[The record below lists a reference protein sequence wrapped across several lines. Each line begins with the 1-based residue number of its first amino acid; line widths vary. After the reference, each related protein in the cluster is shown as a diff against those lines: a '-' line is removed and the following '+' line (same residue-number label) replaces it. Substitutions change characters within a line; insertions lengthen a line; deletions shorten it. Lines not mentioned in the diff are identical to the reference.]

1 MQTTVLIL
9 FALITALI
17 IGSATMVVT
26 VRNIIHSAL
35 WLITTFFGIGALFLL
50 LEAEFAAVVQVL
62 VYVGAVAVLVLF
74 AIMLTRNVD
83 GQGQALLFRRWWVA
97 LPICLLLFGA
107 ILVPTFVNQSWNSV
121 LPVATAPGAPSNLA
135 GSLEIGASFMR
146 EYLLPFEV
154 VSILLLVALIGAI
167 VIALEERERSR
178 RVLTLAEEFALK
190 SASAQAAPPEAIE
203 ASSAESTSEG
213 KSE

>member
-1 MQTTVLIL
+1 MQTTVLIV

-50 LEAEFAAVVQVL
+50 LEAEFMAVVQVL
-62 VYVGAVAVLVLF
+62 VYVGAVAVLILF

-83 GQGQALLFRRWWVA
+83 GQGEAMLFRRWWVA

-107 ILVPTFVNQSWNSV
+107 ILVPTFLNQSWNSV
-121 LPVATAPGAPSNLA
+121 LPVATAPGAPSNMA
-135 GSLEIGASFMR
+135 GALEIGAAFMR
-146 EYLLPFEV
+146 EYLLPFEI

-167 VIALEERERSR
+167 VIAMEERERSR
-178 RVLTLAEEFALK
+178 RVLTLAEEYALQ
-190 SASAQAAPPEAIE
+190 SAPARETDPIE
-203 ASSAESTSEG
+203 ATSAEATSEG